1 MRGPPP
7 CMGAGRVLYVIGYAH
22 NGMMSERERLMEERT
37 CHPMDVQVRGTGSD
51 LTTATMRSDAD
62 TQMVRT
68 ELASGQV
75 ETEIV
80 NDYATIRVPVMTEQ
94 LVVEKEV
101 VSRGAVHLH
110 KGVETAEQTLQVPV
124 FHEEATIEHMTPEAY
139 NSSGV
144 QDPDT
149 MVIPIYEEQLVVE
162 KRMVL
167 KEYIRIRK
175 RWVEEQHTVTEAL
188 RREYLTVTDPP
199 APTTAG

>member
-1 MRGPPP
+1 MRGPHP
-7 CMGAGRVLYVIGYAH
+7 CKGAGRVMHVIGYAH
-22 NGMMSERERLMEERT
+22 TGMMSERERPMDERT
-37 CHPMDVQVRGTGSD
+37 SHPMDVQVRSTESD
-51 LTTATMRSDAD
+51 QATATMRSDAD
-62 TQMVRT
+62 PRMVRT
-68 ELASGQV
+68 ESAVGQI

-80 NDYATIRVPVMTEQ
+80 NDYATIRIPVLTEQ
-94 LVVEKEV
+94 LVVEKEA
-101 VSRGAVHLH
+101 VSRGAIHLH

-175 RWVEEQHTVTEAL
+175 RRVEEQQTVTETL